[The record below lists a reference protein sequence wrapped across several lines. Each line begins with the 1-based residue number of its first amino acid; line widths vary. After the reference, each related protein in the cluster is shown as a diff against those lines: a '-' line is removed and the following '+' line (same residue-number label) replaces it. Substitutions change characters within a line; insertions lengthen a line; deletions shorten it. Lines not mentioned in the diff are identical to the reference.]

1 MDETQEHLDA
11 FELYHT
17 LIHSGNNKT
26 QAIIE
31 VAKQLEYSETAIWGW
46 KRKLHWDEKEAIRSK
61 EIQKEVEKQTDSTI
75 IDNKVSYLSM
85 IHDIFQ
91 KYIDDVEDEARE
103 PLELN
108 STVDLVR
115 LIYVA
120 LKIQGE
126 DSNDKPIKVEVEG
139 SNESQIPPEVIE
151 AVGDLIIYSK
161 GAGNDRGKCESASTE
176 RDSKA

>member
-1 MDETQEHLDA
+1 MEETQEHLDA

-26 QAIIE
+26 QAVLE
-31 VAKQLEYSETAIWGW
+31 VCKQLNKSETAIWGW

-91 KYIDDVEDEARE
+91 KYIDDVEDEARK

-126 DSNDKPIKVEVEG
+126 DGDDKPIKVEVEG
-139 SNESQIPPEVIE
+139 SNESQIPPEVIKE
-151 AVGDLIIYSK
+151 FGNFIINRQRP
-161 GAGNDRGKCESASTE
+161 ANDGGESEPTE
-176 RDSKA
+176 T

>member
-1 MDETQEHLDA
+1 MEETQEHLDA
-11 FELYHT
+11 FEIYHT

-31 VAKQLEYSETAIWGW
+31 VAKQLDYSEGAIWGW
-46 KRKLHWDEKEAIRSK
+46 KKKLHWDEKEAIRSK
-61 EIQKEVEKQTDSTI
+61 EIQKEVEKQTDGTI

-91 KYIDDVEDEARE
+91 KYIDEVEDESRE

-108 STVDLVR
+108 STTDLVR
-115 LIYVA
+115 LIYAA

-126 DSNDKPIKVEVEG
+126 DGDDEPIKVKVEG
-139 SNESQIPPEVIE
+139 SNESQIPPEVIKE
-151 AVGDLIIYSK
+151 FGNFIIHRQRTADDGGESK
-161 GAGNDRGKCESASTE
+161 PTE
-176 RDSKA
+176 T